1 MSRKFLDSV
10 LTEFEKRVQLAATSQ
25 PHMAEDLVNHPS
37 HYTSGSIE
45 TIDYLE
51 SVLTEEEF
59 RGFCKGNVLKY
70 VSRERLKN
78 GNQDLEKAA
87 WYLNR
92 LTSKKS

>member
-1 MSRKFLDSV
+1 MSRRSLDSV
-10 LTEFEKRVQLAATSQ
+10 LTEFERRVQFAATSS
-25 PHMAEDLVNHPS
+25 PRMAVNNVDHPD
-37 HYTSGSIE
+37 HYNSGSIE